1 LYLQLAVSHEWNL
14 ERKFHFLTTLD
25 LIHEFIL
32 FCSFLSRA
40 YLQED
45 LTDPR
50 NSSLFLRLAHS
61 PQASI
66 LIRPPL
72 SRSEDYLV
80 ASKISSKEQ
89 FLAVAGA
96 LVGKETLLSIWR
108 NAIEAF
114 NVSDHMHLY
123 WLDEGGYVIA
133 SNQINISPGSFIGS
147 KNVDPQVSWHIYM
160 VSYFR

>member
-1 LYLQLAVSHEWNL
+1 
-14 ERKFHFLTTLD
+14 
-25 LIHEFIL
+25 
-32 FCSFLSRA
+32 
-40 YLQED
+40 

-50 NSSLFLRLAHS
+50 NSSLFLRLAYS

-72 SRSEDYLV
+72 SRNEDYLV
-80 ASKISSKEQ
+80 AAKISSKEQ

-96 LVGKETLLSIWR
+96 LVGKETVQSIWK

-114 NVSDHMHLY
+114 NISDQLYLY

-147 KNVDPQVSWHIYM
+147 QNVDSQVS
-160 VSYFR
+160 S